1 MIYSSKAITE
11 IFEEVSDLSK
21 VDGFTY
27 NFCFTASGGCTSP
40 DDTAFF
46 LEDQG
51 NVSLEDYK
59 YW

>member
-27 NFCFTASGGCTSP
+27 NFCIVTSTGMATP
-40 DDTAFF
+40 EEPLF
-46 LEDQG
+46 LEDG
-51 NVSLEDYK
+51 GAFEDINYV
-59 YW
+59 